1 MVEAFRL
8 GGFGMFPTAIAGL
21 VLVAAA
27 VRYARAPDARR
38 LHLVRCLS
46 VVVALVGTLGTT
58 SGVIKAFFAAGGAD
72 PREMPGFVV
81 TGIGE
86 AAHCIALALMMLVA
100 GWIATSIGAY
110 RLAPGQA
117 GGGAE
122 LADPHAH

>member
-1 MVEAFRL
+1 MGEAFRL
-8 GGFGMFPTAIAGL
+8 GGYGMFPTAIAGL

-27 VRYARAPDARR
+27 IRYARTPDARR

-46 VVVALVGTLGTT
+46 VLVALIGTLGTT
-58 SGVIKAFFAAGGAD
+58 SGVIKAFLAAGSAD

-86 AAHCIALALMMLVA
+86 AANCIALALIMLVA

-110 RLAPGQA
+110 RRGAGKP